1 MSEGLSKEGLAMPS
15 GPQAQPPGIIRQGRS
30 QPSPGEPVPTGL
42 PTRKGTYSAQDGQK
56 QAPCSHPWRDR
67 RGLLWE
73 GGTIG
78 EEPGVL
84 PGLSIFVVVVSFPYK
99 FPGLLHT

>member
-1 MSEGLSKEGLAMPS
+1 M
-15 GPQAQPPGIIRQGRS
+15 
-30 QPSPGEPVPTGL
+30 PTGL
-42 PTRKGTYSAQDGQK
+42 PARKGTYSAQDGEK

-73 GGTIG
+73 GSAIR

-84 PGLSIFVVVVSFPYK
+84 PGLLIFFCCFLSLQISWSPPY
-99 FPGLLHT
+99 LEH